1 MNFGEIQSIR
11 TESQN
16 PGSNDLH
23 YAEPISRRSATF
35 AAGGYTWSIQYY
47 HYSAYAT
54 GSVDLCLQLETRGVA
69 AVTASISFSLLDPTA
84 AMPPWKLIKQATPVE
99 FSSTRSED
107 YTKMTQWVPKSKL
120 NAPPGT
126 GYLRAP
132 DRFQLVS
139 EPGLTS
145 LTKKANSIGKFV
157 FTGSLDR

>member
-16 PGSNDLH
+16 PVSNDLH

-84 AMPPWKLIKQATPVE
+84 AKATPVE
-99 FSSTRSED
+99 FINPADSKD
-107 YTKMTQWVPKSKL
+107 YAKLTQWVPK
-120 NAPPGT
+120 
-126 GYLRAP
+126 
-132 DRFQLVS
+132 
-139 EPGLTS
+139 TS
-145 LTKKANSIGKFV
+145 
-157 FTGSLDR
+157 